1 MQCLLADLYF
11 SITLELT
18 RRKALDLFYLIGL
31 FKKISQ
37 ACSVYSDEYDSIMVI
52 VLHAEKVSLT
62 VELCF
67 VGSRETGS
75 DTRTAGDTG
84 WRASLGQ

>member
-1 MQCLLADLYF
+1 
-11 SITLELT
+11 
-18 RRKALDLFYLIGL
+18 
-31 FKKISQ
+31 
-37 ACSVYSDEYDSIMVI
+37 MVI

-62 VELCF
+62 MELYS

-84 WRASLGQ
+84 WGALLEQ